1 MHSVLFLASENG
13 ALPGGKVGGVGDVVR
28 DLPKALAQAG
38 WQVRVATPSY
48 GILHRLS
55 GSRRLATLAV
65 TFRGD
70 ELEVEVWAV
79 PSEGGIE
86 NIVLHHALFEVNGAG
101 QIYVGDEADRP
112 FAADANKFALFCVA
126 AASWVR
132 SLEQAPDV
140 VHLHDWHAALYLPVT
155 KYLDEFESLR
165 SIRTVFTIHNLS
177 YQGTRPL
184 DGDESSLAAWFPD
197 MTPKWSSV
205 TDPEHTHCI
214 NPMAAAIRLADQVS
228 TVSPTYAHEICR
240 PSNPSTGFIGGE
252 GLEGLLQAA
261 SDAGRLSGVLNG
273 CFYDQPVGRR
283 PGWQRIVGMLEA
295 QLREWRVKTPTSEA
309 HELALERV
317 AALPKRR
324 PTHVVTSIGR
334 LVAQKATL
342 LLHGDDSGDSPIER
356 IANHLG
362 RDAVVLILGS
372 GEAAFE
378 KRMVNVA
385 RKLPNLIFLCGY
397 SEVLADP
404 LYHAGDLFLMP
415 SSFEPCGISQ
425 MLAMR
430 KGQPCIAHRVGGLS
444 DTISDG
450 ETGFLF
456 GGETPDA
463 QADAFVET
471 TLRALA
477 LRTNDPLRWQEL
489 QKAAA
494 AERFDWASAAQQT
507 IDTLYVSH
515 A

>member
-1 MHSVLFLASENG
+1 MQSVLFLASENG

-28 DLPKALAQAG
+28 DLPKAMAQAD
-38 WQVRVATPSY
+38 WHVRVATPSY
-48 GILHRLS
+48 GVLHRLE
-55 GSRRLATLAV
+55 GSRRTG
-65 TFRGD
+65 TQTTRFRGED
-70 ELEVEVWAV
+70 LEVEVWELPPNDGV
-79 PSEGGIE
+79 ET
-86 NIVLHHALFEVNGAG
+86 IVLHHALFEVHGAG
-101 QIYVGDEADRP
+101 RIYFGDEPDRP

-126 AASWVR
+126 AASWIR
-132 SLEQAPDV
+132 SLERRPDV

-155 KYLDEFESLR
+155 KYLDAFESLR

-184 DGDESSLAAWFPD
+184 DGDESSLAAWFPEMSPD
-197 MTPKWSSV
+197 LSLV

-214 NPMAAAIRLADQVS
+214 NPMAAAIRLADRVS
-228 TVSPTYAHEICR
+228 TVSPTYALEICE

-252 GLEGLLQAA
+252 GLESLLQAA
-261 SDAGRLSGVLNG
+261 RDEGRLSGVLNG
-273 CFYDQPVGRR
+273 CFYDQRVGRK
-283 PGWQRIVGMLEA
+283 PGWLRIVGMLEA
-295 QLREWRVKTPTSEA
+295 QLREWLLKAPESEA
-309 HELALERV
+309 HKLALERV
-317 AALPKRR
+317 TALPARR
-324 PTHVVTSIGR
+324 PRHVVTSIGR

-342 LLHGDDSGDSPIER
+342 LLHGDNSGDSPIER

-362 RDAVVLILGS
+362 RDAAVIILGS
-372 GEAAFE
+372 GETAFE
-378 KRMVNVA
+378 ERMIDVA

-430 KGQPCIAHRVGGLS
+430 KGQPCVAHSVGGLS
-444 DTISDG
+444 DTIGDG

-456 GGETPDA
+456 SGDTPDA
-463 QADAFVET
+463 QADAFAET

-477 LRTNDPLRWQEL
+477 LRTDDPLLWQGI
-489 QKAAA
+489 QTAAA

-507 IDTLYVSH
+507 IDTLYINH
-515 A
+515 E